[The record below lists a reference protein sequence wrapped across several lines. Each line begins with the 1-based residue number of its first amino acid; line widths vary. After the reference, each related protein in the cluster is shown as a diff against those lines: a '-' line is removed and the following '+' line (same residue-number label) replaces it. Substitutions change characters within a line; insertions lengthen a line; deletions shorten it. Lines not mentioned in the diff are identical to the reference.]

1 METGEMHGD
10 GASITVIRHGR
21 GGPLRRRRAHVGRRH
36 GLDRGSIWRWRERP
50 CVMHRVRGCRGWGV
64 LRTERDLFVQGAKT
78 GHFVLGYGQASLVLL
93 VLRLQFTDAIYS
105 CET

>member
-1 METGEMHGD
+1 MH
-10 GASITVIRHGR
+10 S
-21 GGPLRRRRAHVGRRH
+21 
-36 GLDRGSIWRWRERP
+36 
-50 CVMHRVRGCRGWGV
+50 VRGCRGWGV

-105 CET
+105 YET